1 VKGSCRAQYNLFR
14 NIQLFALR
22 RANRF
27 AATFSFFIFS
37 STILIALLKVSSPSS
52 RKIISLVSGN
62 FRLFPWAIVTPPTL
76 AHYLQEVS
84 QTLDI
89 ERNKVKSIQSHLQ
102 LHSEA
107 LALRSKRN
115 EILASNIANAAT
127 PNFKAKDLDFS
138 SMLNAKM
145 GIGDLITNDVRH
157 LNSVSTSINDG
168 VGFRQNI
175 TPSMDGN
182 TVELHVEQMQFSEN
196 VMRYQA
202 SLEFLNRKLTGL
214 KSAIKGE

>member
-1 VKGSCRAQYNLFR
+1 M
-14 NIQLFALR
+14 
-22 RANRF
+22 
-27 AATFSFFIFS
+27 
-37 STILIALLKVSSPSS
+37 
-52 RKIISLVSGN
+52 
-62 FRLFPWAIVTPPTL
+62 
-76 AHYLQEVS
+76 
-84 QTLDI
+84 
-89 ERNKVKSIQSHLQ
+89 KSIQSHLQ

-145 GIGDLITNDVRH
+145 GIGDLMTNDLRH

>member
-1 VKGSCRAQYNLFR
+1 
-14 NIQLFALR
+14 
-22 RANRF
+22 
-27 AATFSFFIFS
+27 
-37 STILIALLKVSSPSS
+37 
-52 RKIISLVSGN
+52 
-62 FRLFPWAIVTPPTL
+62 L

-145 GIGDLITNDVRH
+145 GNGDLMTNDMRH

>member
-1 VKGSCRAQYNLFR
+1 M
-14 NIQLFALR
+14 
-22 RANRF
+22 
-27 AATFSFFIFS
+27 
-37 STILIALLKVSSPSS
+37 
-52 RKIISLVSGN
+52 
-62 FRLFPWAIVTPPTL
+62 
-76 AHYLQEVS
+76 
-84 QTLDI
+84 
-89 ERNKVKSIQSHLQ
+89 KSIQSHLQ

-145 GIGDLITNDVRH
+145 GIGDLMTNDERH